1 MAHKPSFAIRF
12 MKATSKLQM
21 FFGPAA
27 RGTTSGEVVYRN
39 DAAQLGRQ
47 QELQQWDVIRNA
59 DGSTYLS
66 PRKPQP

>member
-1 MAHKPSFAIRF
+1 MAKKPPFAHRF
-12 MKATSKLQM
+12 MKATNKLQM

-27 RGTTSGEVVYRN
+27 RGTTAGEVVYRD

-47 QELQQWDVIRNA
+47 QELQQWDVVRNA